1 MAAAGVL
8 LLTGSPGIGKTTV
21 IRRVAEHLKERRLG
35 GFFTEEIRERGQRR
49 GFRLVG
55 FDGTEKVIA
64 HVGFSKE
71 HCVGKYGVDVRA
83 TDEADSLLAPDF
95 KSELYLV
102 DEIGK
107 MECQSCRFVNAMRA
121 LLTGPKPVVATI
133 ALRGRGFI
141 EEAKNAEGLTIWE
154 VIHANRENLPTD
166 VLLWLND
173 VAQGQDAR
181 N

>member
-1 MAAAGVL
+1 MATPGIL
-8 LLTGSPGIGKTTV
+8 LLTGSPRIGKTTV
-21 IRRVAEHLKERRLG
+21 IRRVDDQLRERRLG
-35 GFFTEEIRERGQRR
+35 GFYTEEIREGGQRR

-55 FDGTEKVIA
+55 FDGTEKMIA
-64 HVGFSKE
+64 DVGFSKE

-83 TDEADSLLAPDF
+83 IDEAVSLLALDSE
-95 KSELYLV
+95 SELYLV

-107 MECQSCRFVNAMRA
+107 MECLSGRFINAMRA

-141 EEAKNAEGLTIWE
+141 EEVKTAEGVTNWE
-154 VIHANRENLPTD
+154 VTHTNRDNLPTD

-173 VAQGQDAR
+173 VAQAQDAR